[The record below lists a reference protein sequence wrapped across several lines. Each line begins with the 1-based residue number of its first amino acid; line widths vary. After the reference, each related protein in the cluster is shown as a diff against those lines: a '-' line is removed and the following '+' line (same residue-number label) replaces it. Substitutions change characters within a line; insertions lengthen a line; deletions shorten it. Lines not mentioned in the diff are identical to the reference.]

1 VASREAILAALR
13 AATPPAEPL
22 PAVPARAA
30 TRYPDPVARLAEAVS
45 AVGGVLLRAPT
56 PQDLSREAAAL
67 AERLGARRVVS
78 EVPEA
83 IAGSL
88 RLSQVADP
96 HDLAEVE
103 LAVLPGAFAVAETG
117 AVWVAAG
124 ELPHRGIFVVAEHL
138 ALVVRADAVVNDMHE
153 AYARIRFEGPGF
165 GVFIAG
171 PSKTADIEQA
181 LVIGAHGPRSCTLLV
196 AG

>member
-1 VASREAILAALR
+1 VASREQILAALR
-13 AATPPAEPL
+13 GAAAPAEPL
-22 PAVPARAA
+22 PATPARGV
-30 TRYPDPVARLAEAVS
+30 THYPDPVARLAEAVL
-45 AVGGVLLRAPT
+45 AVGGALVRAPT
-56 PQDLSREAAAL
+56 AADLAREAAAL
-67 AERLGARRVVS
+67 AQRLGARRVVS

-83 IAGSL
+83 GAGTV
-88 RLSQVADP
+88 RLSDISDP
-96 HDLAEVE
+96 HDLAGVE

-124 ELPHRGIFVVAEHL
+124 ELRHRGIFVVAEHIG
-138 ALVVRADAVVNDMHE
+138 LVLRADAVVNDMHE

-181 LVIGAHGPRSCTLLV
+181 LVIGAHGPRSCTVLV
-196 AG
+196 VG